1 MNVHPMNPSPSPSAP
16 PKDLFFRLADRL
28 QIDACL
34 EAIEQEGK
42 SVILHGISPGLLD
55 HYSQILVQR
64 LRKRLPDTPTEI
76 FFPTHTEALIARF
89 NDLLEDVS
97 VDAATQNQGS
107 QAPQKLWI
115 VHDASAL
122 PEHELKLLLRLLQHL
137 PGARVSAVLVLNG
150 QAASLR
156 NLDPQGRRLMRWE
169 IEPPSQAQIDQMVE
183 EARQAGREFAA
194 LELIARLQ
202 TTPPA
207 PAREATR
214 PPLAPLAPAALGA
227 LGTATP
233 GPASAD
239 AVPPAAPARRSGGR
253 TLMWMVAGLLLV
265 LSAGVASWLHPE
277 VLQGLV
283 GSVAR
288 TPAVPAA
295 APASE
300 AAASASPPASSPSSE
315 AASAVTAPVP
325 EASAATEA
333 ASNPVIP
340 ASQAQPAASTPLAA
354 ASATATATAAASAP
368 AQAASTPK
376 VISEL
381 PDAAQN
387 GLQWLRKLE
396 ADTWVIEHGRHPT
409 AQAARKQISADKLL
423 ANARIVPMMQPGVE
437 TAQFLVV
444 TGPFRSMERAR
455 NYMARNA
462 LGKSTAIH
470 DVNTLKTLTPSSPPT
485 QRRP

>member
-1 MNVHPMNPSPSPSAP
+1 MNEHPMNPSPSPSAP

-34 EAIEQEGK
+34 EAIEQDGK

-97 VDAATQNQGS
+97 VDAATQNQGP
-107 QAPQKLWI
+107 QAPHKLWI

-150 QAASLR
+150 QAAALR

-169 IEPPSQAQIDQMVE
+169 IEPPTQAQIDQMVE

-202 TTPPA
+202 TAPPA
-207 PAREATR
+207 QSRETPR
-214 PPLAPLAPAALGA
+214 PPLTPSAPAALGA
-227 LGTATP
+227 LGAATP

-239 AVPPAAPARRSGGR
+239 AAPPAAPARRSGGR
-253 TLMWMVAGLLLV
+253 TLTFVVAGVLLV

-277 VLQGLV
+277 VVQGLI

-300 AAASASPPASSPSSE
+300 PAPSASNAASSPAIE
-315 AASAVTAPVP
+315 AASAAASTAP

-333 ASNPVIP
+333 ASAPVIP
-340 ASQAQPAASTPLAA
+340 ASQAQPAASAP
-354 ASATATATAAASAP
+354 SAAASAP
-368 AQAASTPK
+368 ATAGAPAPVQAASAPK

-423 ANARIVPMMQPGVE
+423 ANARIVPMMQPGVD

-444 TGPFRSMERAR
+444 TGPFRSMDRAR
-455 NYMARNA
+455 TYMARNE
-462 LGKSTAIH
+462 LGKSAALH
-470 DVNTLKTLTPSSPPT
+470 DVNTLKTLTPPGPST
-485 QRRP
+485 TRRP

>member
-1 MNVHPMNPSPSPSAP
+1 MNPSPSSSTP

-97 VDAATQNQGS
+97 VDAATQSRGS

-150 QAASLR
+150 QAAGLR

-169 IEPPSQAQIDQMVE
+169 IEPPTQAQTDQMVE

-202 TTPPA
+202 TTPPV
-207 PAREATR
+207 PARETTR
-214 PPLAPLAPAALGA
+214 PPLAPAALGA
-227 LGTATP
+227 IGTATP
-233 GPASAD
+233 EPASANP
-239 AVPPAAPARRSGGR
+239 ATAAAPVRRSGGR
-253 TLMWMVAGLLLV
+253 TLAFVVAGLLLA

-277 VLQGLV
+277 VLQGLI

-288 TPAVPAA
+288 SPASPAVTSASEAAPAA
-295 APASE
+295 SSPASE
-300 AAASASPPASSPSSE
+300 AASAAASEASAASE
-315 AASAVTAPVP
+315 AASAPVILASEAQSSASTP
-325 EASAATEA
+325 SAVAASAA
-333 ASNPVIP
+333 SP
-340 ASQAQPAASTPLAA
+340 
-354 ASATATATAAASAP
+354 AASAP
-368 AQAASTPK
+368 AQATSAPK

-396 ADTWVIEHGRHPT
+396 ADTWVIEHGRHST
-409 AQAARKQISADKLL
+409 SQAARRQIDADKLL
-423 ANARIVPMMQPGVE
+423 SNARIVPVVQPGAD

-444 TGPFRSMERAR
+444 TGPFRSVDRAR
-455 NYMARNA
+455 NYMARNE
-462 LGKSTAIH
+462 LGKSAALH
-470 DVNTLKTLTPSSPPT
+470 DVNTLKTLTPSGTSTP
-485 QRRP
+485 RRP

>member
-1 MNVHPMNPSPSPSAP
+1 MNAHPMNPSPSAP

-97 VDAATQNQGS
+97 VDAATQNPGP

-150 QAASLR
+150 PADGLR

-169 IEPPSQAQIDQMVE
+169 IEPPTQAQTDQMVE

-202 TTPPA
+202 TAPP
-207 PAREATR
+207 PARETAR
-214 PPLAPLAPAALGA
+214 PALAPAALGA
-227 LGTATP
+227 IGAATP

-239 AVPPAAPARRSGGR
+239 AAPAATPVRRSGGR
-253 TLMWMVAGLLLV
+253 TLTFVIAGLLLV
-265 LSAGVASWLHPE
+265 LSVGVASWLHPE
-277 VLQGLV
+277 VLQGLI
-283 GSVAR
+283 GTAAR
-288 TPAVPAA
+288 SPATPAATSASEAAPSASHPASS
-295 APASE
+295 PASE
-300 AAASASPPASSPSSE
+300 AASAASEAGAATETASAPATPASEALP
-315 AASAVTAPVP
+315 AASAP
-325 EASAATEA
+325 
-333 ASNPVIP
+333 
-340 ASQAQPAASTPLAA
+340 PAAAAAAA
-354 ASATATATAAASAP
+354 ASPAASAP
-368 AQAASTPK
+368 AQAASAPK

-409 AQAARKQISADKLL
+409 SQAARKQIDADKLL
-423 ANARIVPMMQPGVE
+423 TNARIVPVVQPGAD

-444 TGPFRSMERAR
+444 TGPFRSMDRAR
-455 NYMARNA
+455 NYMARHE
-462 LGKSTAIH
+462 LGRKAAVH
-470 DVNTLKTLTPSSPPT
+470 DVNTLKTLTPSGTPNP
-485 QRRP
+485 RRP

>member
-1 MNVHPMNPSPSPSAP
+1 MNAHPMNPSSSSSSS

-34 EAIEQEGK
+34 EAIEQDGK
-42 SVILHGISPGLLD
+42 SVILHSVNPGLLD

-64 LRKRLPDTPTEI
+64 LRKRLPETPTEI

-97 VDAATQNQGS
+97 VDAATQNTGP

-150 QAASLR
+150 PASSLR

-169 IEPPSQAQIDQMVE
+169 IEPPTTAQIDQMVE
-183 EARQAGREFAA
+183 EARQQGREFAA
-194 LELIARLQ
+194 LELIARIQ
-202 TTPPA
+202 TAPPA
-207 PAREATR
+207 PAREVSLPKPAM
-214 PPLAPLAPAALGA
+214 AALGS

-233 GPASAD
+233 GPAPAD
-239 AVPPAAPARRSGGR
+239 AAPPARGRSHGK
-253 TLMWMVAGLLLV
+253 TIALVVAALLL

-277 VLQGLV
+277 VLRRRWP
-283 GSVAR
+283 GSAQPPVAAEPAPSASSAASPAAS
-288 TPAVPAA
+288 TPASEAA
-295 APASE
+295 SGASAPASE
-300 AAASASPPASSPSSE
+300 ASAAAEAASEPQPVASAPSAPSTPASAAPAKSASAASAPATPPAS
-315 AASAVTAPVP
+315 AP
-325 EASAATEA
+325 A
-333 ASNPVIP
+333 
-340 ASQAQPAASTPLAA
+340 PAASTPR
-354 ASATATATAAASAP
+354 
-368 AQAASTPK
+368 

-387 GLQWLRKLE
+387 GLLWLRKLE

-409 AQAARKQISADKLL
+409 AQAARKQITADKLL
-423 ANARIVPMMQPGVE
+423 ANARIVPVVQPGAE

-444 TGPFRSMERAR
+444 TGPFRSMDRAR
-455 NYMARNA
+455 NYMARNE
-462 LGKSTAIH
+462 LGRNAAIH
-470 DVNTLKTLTPSSPPT
+470 DVNTLKTLTP
-485 QRRP
+485 RRP